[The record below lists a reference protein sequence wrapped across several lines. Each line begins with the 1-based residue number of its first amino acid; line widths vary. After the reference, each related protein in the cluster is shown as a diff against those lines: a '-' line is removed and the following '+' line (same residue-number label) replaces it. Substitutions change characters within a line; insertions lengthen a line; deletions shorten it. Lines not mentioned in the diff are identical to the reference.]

1 VSGSDDNQDMR
12 AQIDELLV
20 TGQPVPGND
29 ELAAFVAAL
38 RRVAD
43 APAPTPTPALSAV
56 LRDGLAPAS
65 SRTLVDAGEHWS
77 LRPRVRRLARYVA
90 GLSLAA
96 KIVLG
101 AGVAVAA
108 VTGAAGIDAVPAV
121 VRVPASMIVSAVVD
135 LFTTGPTTPV
145 RPAPGEGGVG
155 TPATGAPGTVPT
167 AGTGAPGMAP
177 SAAMPADPA
186 AKGGTAPG
194 PGQPG
199 RMQPAPVSPKIPPAP
214 VSPMIPPAPVSPK
227 IPPAPVSPMKLP
239 SQVVPPASGSLMG
252 SPVLSNPRP

>member
-1 VSGSDDNQDMR
+1 VSGSDDHQDMR
-12 AQIDELLV
+12 AHLDELLV
-20 TGQPVPGND
+20 TGQRVPGDD

-38 RRVAD
+38 RRVVD
-43 APAPTPTPALSAV
+43 APAPTPTLALSAV

-65 SRTLVDAGEHWS
+65 SRTLANAGEHWS
-77 LRPRVRRLARYVA
+77 LRPGARRLARYVA

-96 KIVLG
+96 KIILG

-121 VRVPASMIVSAVVD
+121 VRVPASAIVSAVVD

-145 RPAPGEGGVG
+145 RPAPGEGGAG
-155 TPATGAPGTVPT
+155 TPSTGTPGPGPT

-186 AKGGTAPG
+186 TKGGTAPG
-194 PGQPG
+194 AGQPG
-199 RMQPAPVSPKIPPAP
+199 PMQPAPVSPMIPPAP
-214 VSPMIPPAPVSPK
+214 VSPMIPPAPVSPMK
-227 IPPAPVSPMKLP
+227 QPA
-239 SQVVPPASGSLMG
+239 QVVPPASGSPMG
-252 SPVLSNPRP
+252 SLRLSNPRP

>member
-1 VSGSDDNQDMR
+1 MSGSDDNQDMR
-12 AQIDELLV
+12 AHLDELLV
-20 TGQPVPGND
+20 TGQRVPGDD

-43 APAPTPTPALSAV
+43 APAPKLTPALSAV
-56 LRDGLAPAS
+56 LRDGLAAAPT
-65 SRTLVDAGEHWS
+65 RTLPDAGEHLS
-77 LRPRVRRLARYVA
+77 LRPGVRRLARYVA

-96 KIVLG
+96 KIILG

-121 VRVPASMIVSAVVD
+121 VRVPASAIVSAVVD

-145 RPAPGEGGVG
+145 RPAPGEGGAGTRSTG
-155 TPATGAPGTVPT
+155 TPGPGRA

-186 AKGGTAPG
+186 TKGGAAPG
-194 PGQPG
+194 AGQPG
-199 RMQPAPVSPKIPPAP
+199 PMQPAPVSPKI
-214 VSPMIPPAPVSPK
+214 S
-227 IPPAPVSPMKLP
+227 PAPVSPMKQPSQVVPMRQP
-239 SQVVPPASGSLMG
+239 SQVVPPASGSPMG
-252 SPVLSNPRP
+252 SLGLANPGR

>member
-1 VSGSDDNQDMR
+1 MSGSDDHQDMR

-38 RRVAD
+38 RRAAE
-43 APAPTPTPALSAV
+43 APAPTPTPALSV
-56 LRDGLAPAS
+56 ILRDGLAPAS

-121 VRVPASMIVSAVVD
+121 VRVPASVILSAVVD
-135 LFTTGPTTPV
+135 LFTTGPATPV
-145 RPAPGEGGVG
+145 RPAPGDGGAG
-155 TPATGAPGTVPT
+155 TPATGTSGPRPT
-167 AGTGAPGMAP
+167 EGAGAPGMAP
-177 SAAMPADPA
+177 SAGMPAIPPS
-186 AKGGTAPG
+186 KGGTAPG
-194 PGQPG
+194 AGQPG
-199 RMQPAPVSPKIPPAP
+199 PMPPAPVSPKMPPAP
-214 VSPMIPPAPVSPK
+214 VSPMIPPAPVSP
-227 IPPAPVSPMKLP
+227 MKQP
-239 SQVVPPASGSLMG
+239 SQVVPPASGSPMG
-252 SPVLSNPRP
+252 SLGLSNPRP